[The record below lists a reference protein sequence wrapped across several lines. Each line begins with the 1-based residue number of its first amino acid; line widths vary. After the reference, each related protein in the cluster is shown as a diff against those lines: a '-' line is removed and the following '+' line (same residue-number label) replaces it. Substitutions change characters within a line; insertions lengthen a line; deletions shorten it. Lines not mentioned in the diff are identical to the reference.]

1 MCRIPILL
9 LLLSLTGCATTPE
22 PVERAARITRSFDP
36 PERFEGG
43 PLALTITPPALR
55 DDAALVQAELEASE
69 LLGLLDI
76 STRYGVLPGNRALD
90 PNTVGRQ
97 RLAQEFGTR
106 LPLPFGSPLRLGVSS
121 QIDQRLTSQ
130 GVLPEQTRSLKA
142 RWNEGELRFALDAR
156 QSDAAIDGGCMVD
169 ASLSAPTPEELHL
182 YAAEAKGLRLG
193 GQLCDRTLP
202 GALPQEA
209 RIVSASTA
217 WDDVYGARRLRVSHA
232 SVRESHALGRAP
244 GESTVE
250 LGASHA
256 IELAGF
262 SLSQE
267 VALRSAH
274 RREQAA
280 GWAAKSELRRKIYR
294 VPVTASWQRHD
305 ASIWSLGGA
314 QPAGY
319 ETSLGFDLSAPLQQ
333 WLSRHSGA
341 SLSYHRLS
349 PDDRNASLEE
359 QLRLGVSLGW

>member
-1 MCRIPILL
+1 MCRLPLL
-9 LLLSLTGCATTPE
+9 ILLLSLAGCATTPE
-22 PVERAARITRSFDP
+22 SATRVASVTRLTDA

-43 PLALTITPPALR
+43 PLALTVTPPALR
-55 DDAALVQAELEASE
+55 DDAALVRAELEASE

-90 PNTVGRQ
+90 PDTVGRQ
-97 RLAQEFGTR
+97 SLAQELGTR

-121 QIDQRLTSQ
+121 QIDQRLTPQ
-130 GVLPEQTRSLKA
+130 GVLAEQTRSLKA

-156 QSDAAIDGGCMVD
+156 QSDAAVDGGCMVD
-169 ASLSAPTPEELHL
+169 ASLSAPTPEELRL
-182 YAAEAKGLRLG
+182 YAADAKGLQLG
-193 GQLCDRTLP
+193 GQLCQRALP
-202 GALPQEA
+202 GALPREA

-217 WDDVYGARRLRVSHA
+217 WDDAYGARRLRVSHA
-232 SVRESHALGRAP
+232 SVRESHAPARAP
-244 GESTVE
+244 EESAVE

-267 VALRSAH
+267 VALRSAQ

-280 GWAAKSELRRKIYR
+280 GWAAKSELRRKVYR

-305 ASIWSLGGA
+305 ASVWSLGGA

-333 WLSRHSGA
+333 WLSRNSGA

-349 PDDRNASLEE
+349 PDDRKASLDE